1 MALPAIAIVLLALVT
16 ATPSFAQLCR
26 LGEEK
31 WVTACSVELN
41 TGRHGSARTCTG
53 SPPPGF
59 VMVEWKAQTDNV
71 KNGDIALS
79 AIQGQRYDWKEQI
92 EQAYQHLVDD
102 VIKGT
107 YIDDKGEKT
116 DNRLA
121 AKIKED
127 MQNASAESA
136 AFSPFNQTL
145 RLTANTNSREKFDN
159 RRSWAKG
166 TALMKIK
173 CVAPGDMVDQLAKKY
188 GLTRT
193 AAKPETQQ
201 QTQ

>member
-59 VMVEWKAQTDNV
+59 VMVEWKAQTDSV

-92 EQAYQHLVDD
+92 
-102 VIKGT
+102 VI
-107 YIDDKGEKT
+107 
-116 DNRLA
+116 
-121 AKIKED
+121 
-127 MQNASAESA
+127 
-136 AFSPFNQTL
+136 
-145 RLTANTNSREKFDN
+145 
-159 RRSWAKG
+159 
-166 TALMKIK
+166 
-173 CVAPGDMVDQLAKKY
+173 
-188 GLTRT
+188 LTRT
-193 AAKPETQQ
+193 FYTTGMEHSPASATGTAWEQTPWRAVQQAAWEAMKDHRRLSAR
-201 QTQ
+201 

>member
-1 MALPAIAIVLLALVT
+1 VTSMALPAIAIVLLALVT

-79 AIQGQRYDWKEQI
+79 AIQGQRYDWKELSRAWVGQV
-92 EQAYQHLVDD
+92 A
-102 VIKGT
+102 T
-107 YIDDKGEKT
+107 S
-116 DNRLA
+116 R
-121 AKIKED
+121 
-127 MQNASAESA
+127 ASVMFLPS
-136 AFSPFNQTL
+136 
-145 RLTANTNSREKFDN
+145 
-159 RRSWAKG
+159 
-166 TALMKIK
+166 
-173 CVAPGDMVDQLAKKY
+173 
-188 GLTRT
+188 
-193 AAKPETQQ
+193 
-201 QTQ
+201 